1 MRKANGSSLLELMSW
16 GSLIA
21 PGQNRPTKRI
31 EDYTTGCPQLCAL
44 MEAHDGFM
52 MCRSFHRLR
61 ARVLLLKQDKLT
73 CLESQ
78 LDQIDQDEPLPLFL
92 GKSRGDTN
100 SERKSV
106 LSQIESAIADY
117 DSFIERT
124 HQVLSLSPASPRDN
138 ASLTNWLNGTNCVSR
153 QETEYLCYKEDLISL
168 TGPGD
173 RATSQLEVWIEDK
186 FIDYYPRFRT
196 VIIAWMI
203 RLCCFILINPQLP
216 SHNFST
222 DANVF
227 IYSGSLIK
235 RTAKIFLLLLISFLL
250 LLPVSVFTTTTSMVA
265 RLFIII
271 LSTALYL
278 IILSALTKART
289 FELILAGET

>member
-16 GSLIA
+16 V
-21 PGQNRPTKRI
+21 
-31 EDYTTGCPQLCAL
+31 EDYTAGCPQLCAL

-52 MCRSFHRLR
+52 MCRSFHQLR
-61 ARVLLLKQDKLT
+61 ARVLLLKQDRLT

-117 DSFIERT
+117 NSFIERT

-153 QETEYLCYKEDLISL
+153 QETEYLGYKEDLISL

-196 VIIAWMI
+196 
-203 RLCCFILINPQLP
+203 LP

-289 FELILAGET
+289 FELILARET